1 MHDTP
6 WPVVRRYRGDRLA
19 HIAMPVGGI
28 GTGSVSFGGR
38 GQLLDWEL
46 FNRPAKGFTPDS
58 FFCLRAAGASGS
70 FTRVLESALLPGE
83 YAGHVGSPSALHGLP
98 RFREGEFAAAYPFG
112 QVRLTDP
119 ELPVAATV
127 RVFNPLVPGDADA
140 SGIPALV
147 YRVRIRNTGTEE
159 LAVDVCGNLQHVAG
173 RRHTG
178 ELPAGNAF
186 RHVELDGATVLAGH
200 TTEVPEDAESWGTLA
215 LAAVAGGP
223 GAGAGT
229 GTVTSHRL
237 TWARRSWGDSLL
249 DFWDDFTADG
259 RLAEPAE
266 GARVPTGSLVVS
278 DRVPAGAEREFT
290 FLVAWHF
297 PHRRGWSHRFQGP
310 PDYGHGDDVVGN
322 HYATRYADAAD
333 VVRGLVPRL
342 ADHERR
348 TRAYVETVTSSSL
361 PPAVQDAVLSNA
373 AVLKSPTCFRIADG
387 TFLAWEG
394 GNPDHGSCHGS
405 CTHVWNYQY
414 ALEQLFPDLAWTMRE
429 VEFVHA
435 LDERGLMSF
444 RAGLPLD
451 REGTGWRT
459 AAADGQL
466 GALVR
471 LYRTWRL
478 TGRDDLLAA
487 LWPGARRALAFA
499 WIPLGWD
506 ADRDGLMEGCQH
518 STSDVEYYGPSG
530 INQSWYLAAL
540 AACERMARALGDH
553 AFAGTCADIL
563 ARGAARTDAELFN
576 GAYNEQKVLPPGSAD
591 NIAEG
596 LRIRYGGDNPDVG
609 SDDLVDPDL
618 QIGPGCMG
626 DQLAGHTLAV
636 LCGLD
641 DRLDPEHTRTALR
654 SVLRHN
660 HRDGFHAH
668 VNHLRTFALGAEHG
682 LLNCTYPR
690 GGRPERPFPYCNE
703 VWTGVEYTAALGLAA
718 QGDREAA
725 GHVVADV
732 RNRYDGRARNPFN
745 EVECGNHYVRSMAS
759 FGLAHAWPRT
769 VVDAGAG
776 TVELDPL
783 PGRWPVV
790 AGGHVGV
797 VHVVRGAAGF
807 AAEAV
812 WESVAEGSAGPLTV
826 RLRAAP
832 AGADAEDDG
841 DGGDAGAGPVL
852 PPA

>member
-28 GTGSVSFGGR
+28 GTGSIGFGGR

-58 FFCLRAAGASGS
+58 FFCLRAEGAAGS

-83 YAGHVGSPSALHGLP
+83 YAGHAGSPSALHGLP

-119 ELPVAATV
+119 ELPVEATV

-147 YRVRIRNTGTEE
+147 YRVRIRNTGDEE

-173 RRHTG
+173 RGHTG
-178 ELPAGNAF
+178 ALPAGNAF

-215 LAAVAGGP
+215 LAAVGGP
-223 GAGAGT
+223 VT
-229 GTVTSHRL
+229 GHRL
-237 TWARRSWGDSLL
+237 TWAHRSWGDSLL
-249 DFWDDFTADG
+249 DFWDDFAADG
-259 RLAEPAE
+259 RLAEPTA

-290 FLVAWHF
+290 FVVAWHF
-297 PHRRGWSHRFQGP
+297 PHRRGWTHRYQGP
-310 PDYGHGDDVVGN
+310 PDHGHGDDVVGN
-322 HYATRYADAAD
+322 HYATRFTDAAD
-333 VVRGLVPRL
+333 VVRRLVPRL
-342 ADHERR
+342 AGHERR
-348 TRAYVETVTSSSL
+348 TRAYVEAVTSSSL

-451 REGTGWRT
+451 REGTGWRI
-459 AAADGQL
+459 AAADGQM

-478 TGRDDLLAA
+478 TGRDDLLAG
-487 LWPGARRALAFA
+487 LWPGARRALEFA

-553 AFAGTCADIL
+553 AFADICAEVL
-563 ARGAARTDAELFN
+563 AGGAARTDAELFN
-576 GAYNEQKVLPPGSAD
+576 GAYYEQKVLPAGSAD
-591 NIAEG
+591 NIADG
-596 LRIRYGGDNPDVG
+596 LRIRYDGDNPDVG
-609 SDDLVDPDL
+609 SDDLVHPDL

-641 DRLDPEHTRTALR
+641 DRLDAEHTATALR

-660 HRDGFHAH
+660 HRGGFHAH

-682 LLNCTYPR
+682 LLNCTYPH
-690 GGRPERPFPYCNE
+690 GGRPTRPFPYCSE
-703 VWTGVEYTAALGLAA
+703 VWTGVEYTAALGLAV

-725 GHVVADV
+725 EHVVADV
-732 RNRYDGRARNPFN
+732 RNRYDGRTRNPFN

-797 VHVVRGAAGF
+797 VHVARGADGVV
-807 AAEAV
+807 AEAV
-812 WESVAEGSAGPLTV
+812 WEPVAEGSAGPLTV
-826 RLRAAP
+826 RLRAA
-832 AGADAEDDG
+832 A
-841 DGGDAGAGPVL
+841 AGAGGGAVS